1 MVLLNRFFDFFLSSG
16 SGKKVFYTKNTT
28 NSCRAKVRA
37 VEFGLENP
45 IG

>member
-1 MVLLNRFFDFFLSSG
+1 MFGFLG
-16 SGKKVFYTKNTT
+16 ILVYTKNTT
-28 NSCRAKVRA
+28 NSFRAKVSA